1 VSASPD
7 QLPAL
12 AEVRVIEREEPAS
25 PALARRLAA
34 SPAVQAAAVGATSFI
49 AGSAAVLAVKHQHR
63 RRVVRRRR
71 QARRI
76 GGELVQI
83 LATRS
88 FLVDVS
94 LVDKG

>member
-1 VSASPD
+1 M
-7 QLPAL
+7 
-12 AEVRVIEREEPAS
+12 IERGQPES
-25 PALARRLAA
+25 PALARRLVG
-34 SPAVQAAAVGATSFI
+34 SPAVQAVAVGATSFI
-49 AGSAAVLAVKHQHR
+49 AGSAAVFAVKHQHR

-71 QARRI
+71 QARRV

>member
-1 VSASPD
+1 V
-7 QLPAL
+7 
-12 AEVRVIEREEPAS
+12 
-25 PALARRLAA
+25 
-34 SPAVQAAAVGATSFI
+34 
-49 AGSAAVLAVKHQHR
+49 
-63 RRVVRRRR
+63 
-71 QARRI
+71 